1 MSQKLVL
8 DGKEYSA
15 EDIGEAAQAQ
25 LVSFQFTE
33 QRIQELTNMMALLQ
47 RAKNSYVDALKKEML
62 SSKAGYLI
70 DTD

>member
-25 LVSFQFTE
+25 LASFQFTE

-47 RAKNSYVDALKKEML
+47 RAKNSYIETLKREML
-62 SSKAGYLI
+62 SSKAGFLLQ
-70 DTD
+70 DD